1 MVQQRKST
9 RFFTRPP
16 FWIGLLGLLLA
27 IPIGQ
32 RLLEGPDLPTY
43 QTLPSFSFVD
53 QEGQPFG
60 LEQLKGEA
68 WVANFIFTTCPTV
81 CPLLTQ
87 KMATLESRSRH
98 LGGKVHFV
106 SFSVD
111 PENDTPEVLKAFG
124 QEYGQDPLRWSMVT
138 GPVEEI
144 ENTIIDSFKIAVTR
158 PDSEAEADDLNM
170 FEIAHGEHFVLVDG
184 AGRIR
189 GYYSNDL
196 ESHER
201 LLADLNRLAKRPGG
215 GA

>member
-9 RFFTRPP
+9 RFYARPP
-16 FWIGLLGLLLA
+16 FWFGFLGLLLA

-32 RLLEGPDLPTY
+32 KLLEGPDLPTY
-43 QTLPSFSFVD
+43 QTLPAFSFLD
-53 QEGQPFG
+53 QDGKPFG

-68 WVANFIFTTCPTV
+68 WVANFIFTSCPTV
-81 CPLLTQ
+81 CPLLTR
-87 KMATLESRSRH
+87 KMATLESRSRS
-98 LGGKVHFV
+98 LGKKVHFV

-111 PENDTPEVLKAFG
+111 PETDTPEVLKAFG
-124 QEYGQDPLRWSMVT
+124 KEYEQDPARWSMVT
-138 GPVEEI
+138 GPIEEI
-144 ENTIIDSFKIAVTR
+144 ESTIIGSFKIAISR
-158 PDSEAEADDLNM
+158 PGDEDHDLNM

-196 ESHER
+196 EAHER
-201 LLADLNRLAKRPGG
+201 LLMDLGRLAKRRGG